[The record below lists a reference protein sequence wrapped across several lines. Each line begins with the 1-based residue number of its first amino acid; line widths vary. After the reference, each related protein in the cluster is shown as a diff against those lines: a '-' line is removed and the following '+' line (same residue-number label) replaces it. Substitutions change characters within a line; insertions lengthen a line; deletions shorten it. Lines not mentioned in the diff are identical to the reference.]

1 MGGPLRGAALVGLGM
16 LGGCV
21 DGDAMLH
28 HAVAFDVDPSD
39 VELGN
44 NGADLHVM
52 AKGGPMLR
60 FDLVSREELSRFSPG
75 AVAGFGG
82 VGDAKDDEIMLALDD
97 ELVLVS
103 GDRAS
108 TLWREDAG
116 TRLLGGA
123 LLDGEAV
130 TLQEHVDRGC
140 EVRFGEASPVP
151 VDAELCLSSE
161 VGTAVAPG
169 PGAFLVTNGVGSWS
183 VRADGTAVYWDAPGD
198 FVLWEPLLE
207 AAVTAE
213 LGRPELRATML
224 DGTELWATTVGE
236 PVLSVDVAGEGG
248 DLLLATSPG
257 AGARLIHLDAVSG
270 DAVRAVE
277 LPAAP
282 RVLSAGAV
290 GVEVHGVPF
299 ANAVA
304 IGFPDEVHV
313 FGLRLGTSGAVP

>member
-1 MGGPLRGAALVGLGM
+1 MTGLPRSAALLGCIGLV
-16 LGGCV
+16 GCV

-28 HAVAFDVDPSD
+28 HAVAFDVNPSD

-44 NGADLHVM
+44 NGADVHVM

-60 FDLVSREELSRFSPG
+60 YALSDREELSRFSPG
-75 AVAGFGG
+75 ATAWFGG
-82 VGDAKDDEIMLALDD
+82 VGDAKDDEIMLSLAD

-123 LLDGEAV
+123 LLDGAAV

-140 EVRFGEASPVP
+140 EVRFGEATPVP
-151 VDAELCLSSE
+151 VDTELCLSSD
-161 VGTAVAPG
+161 VGTAAAPG

-183 VRADGTAVYWDAPGD
+183 VRPDGSLVYWDAPGD

-213 LGRPELRATML
+213 LGKPEMRATMI

-236 PVLSVDVAGEGG
+236 PVLTIDVAGEGG

-304 IGFPDEVHV
+304 IGFADEVHV
-313 FGLRLGTSGAVP
+313 FGLRLGTTGAVP